1 MPIKE
6 TLLKNEKQR
15 QHQKIKKVFQM
26 LEHEQKIKVY
36 EIKNLN
42 EHINK
47 FINIQESEATKENY
61 KILLENFYNYAI
73 ENQINE
79 ITLNNA
85 TNIIKEYKAHLY
97 NNSNLASSSINN
109 YILRLQSFFN
119 YLGFPTRIK
128 KLNIN
133 SSSKPYKYL
142 TKNEIDLLIKTIPE
156 TNKNKELQARNKA
169 IINLLFCGGLRVKE
183 LINLT
188 KKDFQ
193 EINGISYININ
204 GKGKAKDIKEL
215 MAIPETTSNDIKK
228 YLELRKHRNNNYL
241 FVNIQNEQLT
251 RQGVNKMLNKLAK
264 KTDNIYNLNITPRC
278 SSHAFRHSLARYL
291 LIDKGTPLNQVKDI
305 LRHSKIETTA
315 KYLTTSY
322 EEITEIR
329 INLLN

>member
-1 MPIKE
+1 
-6 TLLKNEKQR
+6 
-15 QHQKIKKVFQM
+15 M
-26 LEHEQKIKVY
+26 LEHEKKIKVY
-36 EIKNLN
+36 QIKNLN
-42 EHINK
+42 EHISK

-61 KILLENFYNYAI
+61 NILLENFYNYAM
-73 ENQINE
+73 ENELKEIN
-79 ITLNNA
+79 ITNA
-85 TNIIKEYKAHLY
+85 TNIIKEYKANLY

-128 KLNIN
+128 KLNVN
-133 SSSKPYKYL
+133 TSSKPYKYL

-183 LINLT
+183 LINLS

-193 EINGISYININ
+193 IINGIAYININ

-215 MAIPETTSNDIKK
+215 IAIPETTKNDINN
-228 YLELRKHRNNNYL
+228 YLELRKQRNSNYL
-241 FVNIQNEQLT
+241 FVNIQDKPLT
-251 RQGVNKMLNKLAK
+251 RQGVNKMLNILAK
-264 KTDNIYNLNITPRC
+264 KTDNIYNLNIAPRC

-291 LIDKGTPLNQVKDI
+291 LIDKETPLNQVKDI

-315 KYLTTSY
+315 KYLTTSQ

-329 INLLN
+329 INLFN